1 MSSKGA
7 VKESSVAGQIA
18 KWALVLA
25 IILALGIAL
34 DEFTAKSGD
43 GEYRRTIWD
52 RLTGKEPPPQGRA
65 EVSVQLAQE
74 LCRQQ
79 VARSMGELFVR
90 AHFDNRSS
98 RYNRELKVH
107 TIFLDLEVANGEQGV
122 YGRCDV
128 SAVERR
134 ILEYRV
140 KGWSNPFWR

>member
-7 VKESSVAGQIA
+7 VKESSAASQIA

-25 IILALGIAL
+25 FILALGIAL
-34 DEFTAKSGD
+34 DEFTANTGD
-43 GEYRRTIWD
+43 GEYRLSIWD
-52 RLTGKEPPPQGRA
+52 RITGKEPPKQGRA

-79 VARSMGELFVR
+79 VRQSLGEMFIR

-98 RYNRELKVH
+98 RYNQELKVH
-107 TIFLDLEVANGEQGV
+107 TIFLDLEVTSGESGV

-128 SAVERR
+128 SAVDRR

>member
-1 MSSKGA
+1 MSSKGV
-7 VKESSVAGQIA
+7 VKESSVAGQVA

-25 IILALGIAL
+25 FILALGIVL
-34 DEFTAKSGD
+34 DEFTANNGM
-43 GEYRRTIWD
+43 GEYRRSIWD
-52 RLTGKEPPPQGRA
+52 IITGQEPPPQGRA

-79 VARSMGELFVR
+79 VRQTVGDMFIR

-98 RYNRELKVH
+98 RYNKELKVH
-107 TIFLDLEVANGEQGV
+107 TIFLDLEVTNGERGV

-128 SAVERR
+128 SAVDRR

-140 KGWSNPFWR
+140 KGWNNLFWR

>member
-1 MSSKGA
+1 MSKGA
-7 VKESSVAGQIA
+7 VKESSAAGQTA

-34 DEFTAKSGD
+34 DEFTANSGD

-52 RLTGKEPPPQGRA
+52 RITGQEPPPQGRA

-79 VARSMGELFVR
+79 VRQNLGEQFVR

-98 RYNRELKVH
+98 RYNEEMKVH
-107 TIFLDLEVANGEQGV
+107 TIFLDLEVASGEQGV

-128 SAVERR
+128 SAVQRR